1 MYQHCCSFITAVWRP
16 TNSCSRRWRWWCCC
30 YTTFLAIMV
39 LLALALIIFSQEP
52 RVSPSVHPHYV
63 FRNSTVEL
71 LFDYKP
77 ILDRIALALDK
88 NCGTKLYQI
97 QDQDCRTLR
106 TLNTSYVDPNDKVD
120 NIYMLPGSVIH
131 FTVNPG
137 TSGQIW
143 VLSDYDSASTF
154 GIKPPDCFQP
164 PPGAYCFQAAEH
176 PGNYLYT
183 IKQPANYFIRFYPKS
198 TARDVKWYFNRTI
211 FDIEAIDQHYNG
223 VPLTQVPTVL
233 SFPFPYKTSCIL
245 LDIPALSRC
254 YSGKLLATN
263 VLRQNW
269 YLIFLAIP
277 VFICVIILIVLA
289 TVHVCCHRRRSS
301 SS

>member
-1 MYQHCCSFITAVWRP
+1 MHCC
-16 TNSCSRRWRWWCCC
+16 NRRWCCC
-30 YTTFLAIMV
+30 YTVVLVIIA
-39 LLALALIIFSQEP
+39 LLALAIIILSQEP

-71 LFDYKP
+71 LFDNKP
-77 ILDRIALALDK
+77 WLDRIALALDK

-143 VLSDYDSASTF
+143 VLSDYDSTNTF

-223 VPLTQVPTVL
+223 VPLTQVPTIL
-233 SFPFPYKTSCIL
+233 FFPFPYKTSCNL
-245 LDIPALSRC
+245 LDVPAQSQC

-263 VLRQNW
+263 VVRQYD
-269 YLIFLAIP
+269 YLIFPAIP
-277 VFICVIILIVLA
+277 LFIGVIILIVLA
-289 TVHVCCHRRRSS
+289 GVHACCRFRTSPQYEKLRSYY
-301 SS
+301 